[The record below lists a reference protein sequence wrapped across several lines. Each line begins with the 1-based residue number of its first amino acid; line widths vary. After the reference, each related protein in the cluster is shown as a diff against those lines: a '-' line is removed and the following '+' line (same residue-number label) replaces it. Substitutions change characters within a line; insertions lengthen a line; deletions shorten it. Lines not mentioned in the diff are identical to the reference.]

1 MSKHDDRRV
10 VYCPE
15 CQTVIFSENVN
26 RHFRKVHRRDLS
38 GAEIVKILADAS
50 KRPVTPSDASEFL
63 ERVYRGEENRPQIER
78 TPSSMR
84 GWDAI
89 REEIPRRSG
98 PLGPSKG

>member
-38 GAEIVKILADAS
+38 AAAIVKILADAN
-50 KRPVTPSDASEFL
+50 KRPVTPTDAREFL
-63 ERVYRGEENRPQIER
+63 ERVYKGEEKRPQIER
-78 TPSSMR
+78 TPISMR
-84 GWDAI
+84 GWGV
-89 REEIPRRSG
+89 RRSG
-98 PLGPSKG
+98 PLGPEKRR